1 MVARVCLNLLSKKS
15 GTIRWMPIM
24 TGYKRGSIVLLP
36 FPFSDQT
43 SAKIRPAIVV
53 SPDYPSDDLLVVA
66 VTSVGDGLR
75 PGEFAIQFWREAGL
89 IHPSF
94 AKRAVASVTGN
105 LARKK
110 RDRLRESDLVKLGTA
125 LGL

>member
-1 MVARVCLNLLSKKS
+1 MA
-15 GTIRWMPIM
+15 
-24 TGYKRGSIVLLP
+24 
-36 FPFSDQT
+36 
-43 SAKIRPAIVV
+43 

-94 AKRAVASVTGN
+94 AKRAIASAAGN
-105 LARKK
+105 LVRKK
-110 RDRLRESDLVKLGTA
+110 LGQLHESDLARPHDA
-125 LGL
+125 LKIWFGL